1 MMVRHYQY
9 SGGTV
14 TGINYDEYWLRAIKN
29 PYASDYCYADDAIFY
44 SDFTDE
50 ELTEYFRKIIVSSQQ
65 IDYGIILKNGTDL
78 VITDPLGEGMKVVG
92 DPTLIYN
99 GTKIAASPLSTSY
112 GNDSDEYGSYTEYSW
127 TVTTPAR
134 AGADKKG
141 TQSGTVKAR
150 VYTSADKTTQ
160 VVQFIIPENLLPA
173 LYPDRYQEFYYEE
186 LPVRLVYKVGIDVDS
201 DAYQNAA
208 NGSAL
213 YTNLYD
219 DTNGADGDAT
229 AYTTFYPDSTNPY
242 YVLYD
247 YDDENFGEEPFMANY
262 VISKNTYD
270 DDDNVISTTNVTET
284 ATNVFEE
291 DVNYVEDEEKNAE
304 DWDEIEVIQHLG
316 NNGKVILS
324 QQAGKTLTV
333 TKQWASGTDS
343 EPISVTLYASGTRQ
357 KTGET
362 TTTKGVWEIDTQ
374 TITSTDKWTYTWS
387 DLPESETKDGYIY
400 TYTDYYILES
410 SESVYSVTYQDSSGN
425 TLTPKTITV
434 TEGDTTQEVSAVPV
448 DGSKITIIN
457 KPAYVLPNS
466 GGVGTQVYTWSG
478 MATLTIAIALY
489 ALIRRRQRNR
499 GRGGE
504 VS

>member
-1 MMVRHYQY
+1 MWM
-9 SGGTV
+9 
-14 TGINYDEYWLRAIKN
+14 RAVSN
-29 PYASDYCYADDAIFY
+29 PYSNYSYANDAIFY
-44 SDFTDE
+44 GDFTE
-50 ELTEYFRKIIVSSQQ
+50 KELEEYFTRIIGTTQKVN
-65 IDYGIILKNGTDL
+65 YGILLKEGTDL

-141 TQSGTVKAR
+141 TQTGTVKAR

-160 VVQFIIPENLLPA
+160 VVQFIIPESVLPA

-186 LPVRLVYKVGIDVDS
+186 LPIRLVYKVGIDVNS
-201 DAYQNAA
+201 AAYKSAA
-208 NGSAL
+208 AAGSAL

-247 YDDENFGEEPFMANY
+247 PEDENYEEEPEPWMANY
-262 VISKNTYD
+262 VISKDTYD

-304 DWDEIEVIQHLG
+304 DWDEIEVTQHLG

-333 TKQWASGTDS
+333 DKQWASGTDS

-357 KTGET
+357 KNGET
-362 TTTKGVWEIDTQ
+362 NVTNVTKGVWEIDTQ
-374 TITSTDKWTYTWS
+374 TITSTDNWTYTWS

-410 SESVYSVTYQDSSGN
+410 SESVYSVSYQDSSGN

-434 TEGDTTQEVSAVPV
+434 TEGDTSQEVNAVPV

-457 KPAYVLPNS
+457 KPTYALPHT

-478 MATLTIAIALY
+478 MAILTTAIALY

>member
-1 MMVRHYQY
+1 MWM
-9 SGGTV
+9 
-14 TGINYDEYWLRAIKN
+14 RAVSN
-29 PYASDYCYADDAIFY
+29 PYSNYSYADDAIFY
-44 SDFTDE
+44 GDFTEDE
-50 ELTEYFRKIIVSSQQ
+50 LRDYFYKIIGTVQKVN
-65 IDYGIILKNGTDL
+65 YGILLKEGTDL

-141 TQSGTVKAR
+141 TQTGTVKAR

-160 VVQFIIPENLLPA
+160 VVQFIIPENVLPA

-304 DWDEIEVIQHLG
+304 DWDEIKVIQHLG

-324 QQAGKTLTV
+324 KAETDSVTV
-333 TKQWASGTDS
+333 SKQWASGTDP
-343 EPISVTLYASGTRQ
+343 EQVSVTLYRAGTRAKTSDGSDS
-357 KTGET
+357 KTGVWAYET
-362 TTTKGVWEIDTQ
+362 VKLNTGN
-374 TITSTDKWTYTWS
+374 SWTYTWKN
-387 DLPESETKDGYIY
+387 LPKTENRADGYTY
-400 TYTDYYILES
+400 TYTDYYI
-410 SESVYSVTYQDSSGN
+410 SEVTGGSFVASYADGKGN
-425 TLTPKTITV
+425 ALTPETISVDYSAFSLPDEDKT
-434 TEGDTTQEVSAVPV
+434 AVKV
-448 DGSKITIIN
+448 DGSKVIITN
-457 KPAYVLPNS
+457 KPAYTLPHS

-478 MATLTIAIALY
+478 MAILTTAIALY
-489 ALIRRRQRNR
+489 ALIRRKQRNR
-499 GRGGE
+499 GQGGE
-504 VS
+504 V